1 MVIPIGI
8 VLAVLTAG
16 ATATV
21 YDRSGEVARHSS
33 GGITAGL
40 FVATLLMIVF
50 RQRYPRWWFDFAL
63 ELTRFG
69 ARVCCLLYTS
79 DAADE

>member
-1 MVIPIGI
+1 V
-8 VLAVLTAG
+8 VRT
-16 ATATV
+16 T
-21 YDRSGEVARHSS
+21 S

-63 ELTRFG
+63 
-69 ARVCCLLYTS
+69 A
-79 DAADE
+79 